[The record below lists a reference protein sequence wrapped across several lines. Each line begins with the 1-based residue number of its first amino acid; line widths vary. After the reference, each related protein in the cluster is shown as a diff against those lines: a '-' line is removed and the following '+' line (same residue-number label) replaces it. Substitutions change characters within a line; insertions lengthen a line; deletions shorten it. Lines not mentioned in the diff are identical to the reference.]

1 MPTTSKKQLIARK
14 PGNPKPKSPGHV
26 QETVIPSA
34 DFDNKV
40 TKAIKLSEQL
50 TSRKK
55 QAKNKE
61 ALLKEVKYRSGLA
74 AVGDLLGHIFAV
86 SQSTQGLM
94 AEALVRLRLVISTD
108 NNEKQVRE
116 ATKLSQQVAGTSKQ
130 LVRANEHIT
139 AIKNSPKGLPIEQVK
154 SVLSGLSETVL
165 RAMKLRTL
173 CVQLYQQVPQKLSQR
188 KQIVLP
194 KFHVL
199 DGFTIIGNPV
209 SKQDRKITDKL
220 AMAIQ
225 MGADQVPDPYTVLW
239 LAYADKSGVKL
250 TDAVRKAVRYT
261 VLWSAMH
268 KPFPKRPTLLE
279 LYDETGLDA
288 AGRFKYDGLNRMF
301 KAVVGNIVRKMA
313 STECKEFVL
322 SADPVITDQDYDY
335 ALAHVSMET
344 SHGKKVLDD
353 IRVVYAKEVVNW
365 FNTYLPVL

>member
-14 PGNPKPKSPGHV
+14 PGNPRPKSPGHV
-26 QETVIPSA
+26 QEIVIPSA
-34 DFDNKV
+34 DFDSKV

-50 TSRKK
+50 TSQKK
-55 QAKNKE
+55 QAKDKE
-61 ALLKEVKYRSGLA
+61 ALLKNAKYKSGLA

-94 AEALVRLRLVISTD
+94 SEALVRLRLVISTD
-108 NNEKQVRE
+108 KDEKQVRE
-116 ATKLSQQVAGTSKQ
+116 ATKLSQQVAGASKQ
-130 LVRANEHIT
+130 LIRANQHIT
-139 AIKNSPKGLPIEQVK
+139 DIKNSPKGLPIEQVK

-173 CVQLYQQVPQKLSQR
+173 CVQLYQKVPQKLSQR
-188 KQIVLP
+188 KQIILP

-199 DGFTIIGNPV
+199 DGFTVIGEPTT
-209 SKQDRKITDKL
+209 KQDRKVTDKL

-239 LAYADKSGVKL
+239 LAYADKGVKL
-250 TDAVRKAVRYT
+250 TDSVRKAVRYT
-261 VLWSAMH
+261 VLWSAAH

-279 LYDETGLDA
+279 LYDETGLDS
-288 AGRFKYDGLNRMF
+288 AGRFKYAGLNRMF
-301 KAVVGNIVRKMA
+301 KAVLGNIVRKMA
-313 STECKEFVL
+313 GKECKEFVL
-322 SADPVITDQDYDY
+322 AADHSITEQDYTY
-335 ALAHVSMET
+335 ALAHVAQET
-344 SHGKKVLDD
+344 SHGKKLLDD